1 MTVSTRD
8 PSYSS
13 FEWNGC
19 QRLFEKS
26 KSDVLLLLD
35 CCSAAAAATASS
47 PDRTDS
53 ITEIIAAC
61 GWETW
66 APEPGCHSFTN
77 ALIAVLQDRKTPFS
91 AAMLHSEVLAFLKQP
106 RPRRYARE
114 YGKTPVYVL
123 SASDPKKCSIELAR
137 HSDDRQISQNEGG
150 SSLAPIASIIDDLA
164 ANSPPM
170 TPCENTSIDSS
181 AFSAAGPDNN
191 FVLPHVIISIA
202 LETDQDLDVRAFAQ
216 WLRQFPALAQYAK
229 IQGVYR
235 GYSTLVLAA
244 LPVVIWNLLPE
255 NPAYNFVGYARSDNL
270 MHSKPAQKPIK
281 RKSLKT
287 PSAAPTSQ
295 QHTGSKNDVLRGGPP
310 VAETKEHGGKS
321 KSRSKD
327 NSSLN
332 GRRFTSGTDIFTQTY
347 VHILLCIPSY

>member
-1 MTVSTRD
+1 
-8 PSYSS
+8 
-13 FEWNGC
+13 
-19 QRLFEKS
+19 
-26 KSDVLLLLD
+26 
-35 CCSAAAAATASS
+35 
-47 PDRTDS
+47 
-53 ITEIIAAC
+53 
-61 GWETW
+61 
-66 APEPGCHSFTN
+66 
-77 ALIAVLQDRKTPFS
+77 
-91 AAMLHSEVLAFLKQP
+91 MLHSEVLAFLKQP

-137 HSDDRQISQNEGG
+137 RSDDRSMSQNREG
-150 SSLAPIASIIDDLA
+150 SLTQITPNTDDLA

-170 TPCENTSIDSS
+170 TPCENTEIDSS
-181 AFSAAGPDNN
+181 AFIAAGPDNN

-270 MHSKPAQKPIK
+270 MHSKPMHKPIK
-281 RKSLKT
+281 RKSGPKV
-287 PSAAPTSQ
+287 PSAAPTTQ
-295 QHTGSKNDVLRGGPP
+295 QHTGSKSDVLIGGPHGS
-310 VAETKEHGGKS
+310 ETKEHGGKS
-321 KSRSKD
+321 KSKSKD
-327 NSSLN
+327 NSSMHSR
-332 GRRFTSGTDIFTQTY
+332 GFTCGTDIFTQRY
-347 VHILLCIPSY
+347 VVISLRIPRH